1 MINPN
6 IEKRMNKRLTIT
18 VEATCND
25 KNYILTLPYP
35 DTFKDVFQALNMI
48 GEDLSNWEK
57 EILEEER
64 KRKEEKD
71 AAESAPIEVVA
82 EPVVEQSAL

>member
-6 IEKRMNKRLTIT
+6 SEKRMNKKLTISI
-18 VEATCND
+18 EAVCND
-25 KNYILTLPYP
+25 KNYTLILPYP

-57 EILEEER
+57 EILEQER
-64 KRKEEKD
+64 KRKEEE
-71 AAESAPIEVVA
+71 ASPIEVSA
-82 EPVVEQSAL
+82 EPVVDQPAE